1 MSHPQAKQ
9 ENAMSCYAFEGLIP
23 VVDPS
28 AFVHPSA
35 VLIGDVIV
43 GANVYVGPHASL
55 RGDYGRLILK
65 AGSNLQD
72 GCIMHGYCDQDT
84 IVAEDGHIGHGAV
97 LHGCIIGRNALIG
110 MNSVIMDGAEIGPDS
125 IVGAMSFI
133 KAGFQG
139 QPRQLLAGSPARYIR
154 DVTEQDLH
162 WKRLNTQEYQA
173 LVPRCYNA
181 LREVRPLTQAEANR
195 PRLKGVTEVTYK
207 A

>member
-9 ENAMSCYAFEGLIP
+9 ENAVSCYAFEGLIP

-72 GCIMHGYCDQDT
+72 GCIMHGY
-84 IVAEDGHIGHGAV
+84 
-97 LHGCIIGRNALIG
+97 
-110 MNSVIMDGAEIGPDS
+110 
-125 IVGAMSFI
+125 
-133 KAGFQG
+133 
-139 QPRQLLAGSPARYIR
+139 
-154 DVTEQDLH
+154 
-162 WKRLNTQEYQA
+162 
-173 LVPRCYNA
+173 
-181 LREVRPLTQAEANR
+181 
-195 PRLKGVTEVTYK
+195 
-207 A
+207 